1 MKKTQGLR
9 WGTGTENRWNKGEV
23 REKLAAVGAGV
34 LFDVVCALLFL
45 CAATSMLSEEFS
57 LLEFH
62 PGFYVKLLLMILLV
76 SAVLETAG
84 HLKKLPAAGVKL
96 GTVLAAVFWII
107 RRMWK
112 DEARK
117 NLVSGLWTIASIYLK
132 DWNSYYDTSWY
143 CPSGAALYAGDSVE
157 FVLLAAVV
165 LLLWV
170 AKCCKK
176 NNVMAVL
183 PALIIVAELLVG
195 NSPTGQGIFLVFA
208 GVLLAS
214 NQSFTMP
221 DFRLSEGNKGR
232 MGKTHLFGWLP
243 SIAVLSFLCLAV
255 CIVGRKS
262 AEETITNRA
271 GELEDKIMDTA
282 TKIADWEFWRT
293 IEDPGG
299 IENMVEG
306 VLGTIDFDRENVD
319 NEEPKF
325 ENVPVLQMTVEKKPE
340 GRIYLK
346 GFYADTYKN
355 GVWEKNADAFV
366 EACEDA
372 GFDAEKVAEELTS
385 LGVKKQ
391 LDRYKVKRL
400 SMSEYGLDAS
410 VRYLDANTIKAYLP
424 YFIEENLSGLSVDGE
439 SNYKK
444 RKSDEEL
451 HFTLWQYS
459 GDYETRLTSFYHGT
473 SLGWERWYERYV
485 KKNYLTVPEN
495 MPNVERIAAELLN
508 KDLSS
513 TKLGEIDST
522 NEERLAKAYVVADW
536 LARNTSYSTILP
548 KLPRKADP
556 IEYFL
561 GTTRKGYCMHYAS
574 AGVMILRTMGV
585 PARYASGYVVS
596 RGSFNSTKEGYVS
609 EVLDNQAHA
618 WAEIYLDGIGWV
630 PVEMTSGYSALLP
643 TPTPSPTPSPTPT
656 NTPTP
661 EPTNTPT
668 PTLAPTKVPL
678 QESPTPAVTGE
689 PTTMPEGTPIPTGGG
704 ESPMTTPVIVPGGI
718 ATPTPTPTPMPVL
731 EENKTE
737 VIPWTIVTPGI
748 ENIPPKNSPTP
759 TPIPETPIDE
769 EEMSWQELV
778 GKTILVLLV
787 VIVICLLI
795 FSPATIVDKFFRFEK
810 MHHRRMLREM
820 KRRGNGRAIK
830 MVNRAIYR
838 KLCFS
843 NMIKKGCT
851 DKEYEKALKEHYSV
865 MWPEEWDRY
874 MEIVKAAQFSLREF
888 TDEEVEF
895 CYKIYRDIIY

>member
-9 WGTGTENRWNKGEV
+9 WGTGTENNWNKGEV
-23 REKLAAVGAGV
+23 REKLAEVGAGV
-34 LFDVVCALLFL
+34 LFDVVCALFFL
-45 CAATSMLSEEFS
+45 YASTGMLSETFS
-57 LLEFH
+57 VLDFDM
-62 PGFYVKLLLMILLV
+62 GFYVKQLMLILLV
-76 SAVLETAG
+76 SAVLETTG

-96 GTVLAAVFWII
+96 GTVLAVVFWII

-112 DEARK
+112 EEARK

-143 CPSGAALYAGDSVE
+143 CPSGVALYAGDSVE

-176 NNVMAVL
+176 NIVMAGL
-183 PALIIVAELLVG
+183 SALIIVAELLVG

-232 MGKTHLFGWLP
+232 MGKKHLFGWLP
-243 SIAVLSFLCLAV
+243 SMVVLSLLCLTVFIA
-255 CIVGRKS
+255 GRKP
-262 AEETITNRA
+262 AEETVKNRA
-271 GELEDKIMDTA
+271 GEFEDKIMDTA

-299 IENMVEG
+299 VENMVEG
-306 VLGTIDFDRENVD
+306 ILGTIDFDRENLD

-355 GVWEKNADAFV
+355 GVWEKNADAFA
-366 EACEDA
+366 EACTDA
-372 GFDAEKVAEELTS
+372 GFEAEKVAEELTS

-391 LDRYKVKRL
+391 LDGYRLKKL
-400 SMSEYGLDAS
+400 SMSTHGLDAS
-410 VRYLDANTIKAYLP
+410 LLYYDSNTIKAYLP

-439 SNYKK
+439 GNYKK

-451 HFTLWQYS
+451 DFVLWEYS
-459 GDYETRLTSFYHGT
+459 GSYETRLNSFAYGT
-473 SLGWERWYERYV
+473 SLRWERWYEKYI
-485 KKNYLTVPEN
+485 KENYLKVPEN
-495 MPNVERIAAELLN
+495 MPNVEQVAKELSTV
-508 KDLSS
+508 DFSR
-513 TKLGEIDST
+513 TKLGDIDSI

-548 KLPRKADP
+548 KLPRKTDP

-561 GTTRKGYCMHYAS
+561 GTTKKGYCMHYAS

-618 WAEIYLDGIGWV
+618 WAEIYLNGIGWV

-643 TPTPSPTPSPTPT
+643 TPTPSPTLLPTPT

-661 EPTNTPT
+661 TSMPTNTLI
-668 PTLAPTKVPL
+668 PTLEPTKAPL
-678 QESPTPAVTGE
+678 QESPAPTVTGE
-689 PTTMPEGTPIPTGGG
+689 PTVMPEGTPIPTGGE

-718 ATPTPTPTPMPVL
+718 ATPTPTPTPTPMPVQ
-731 EENKTE
+731 EDKTE
-737 VIPWTIVTPGI
+737 VIPWTIVT
-748 ENIPPKNSPTP
+748 
-759 TPIPETPIDE
+759 
-769 EEMSWQELV
+769 QEL
-778 GKTILVLLV
+778 KVLRQR
-787 VIVICLLI
+787 IVQHQ
-795 FSPATIVDKFFRFEK
+795 R
-810 MHHRRMLREM
+810 
-820 KRRGNGRAIK
+820 
-830 MVNRAIYR
+830 
-838 KLCFS
+838 
-843 NMIKKGCT
+843 
-851 DKEYEKALKEHYSV
+851 
-865 MWPEEWDRY
+865 
-874 MEIVKAAQFSLREF
+874 
-888 TDEEVEF
+888 
-895 CYKIYRDIIY
+895 